1 MSAQQVQR
9 PSAHQIRE
17 RVHHMW
23 GRVAPAW
30 ERHADEVE
38 ARVEAITHLMIEA
51 VHPAPGDE
59 VLELACGA
67 GGLGLALAPRV
78 SPGGRVLLS
87 DVAPEMV
94 EIAAA
99 RAGGVPR
106 TDGLPQV
113 SARVIDLEQMD
124 LPDSS
129 FDIVVCRE
137 GMMFALD
144 PAQAAR
150 EIARVTR
157 PGGRGAVPVWG
168 PRERNPWLGVLADA
182 VHQQTGIPVPPPGI
196 PGPFSLSA
204 HGALAAVLADA
215 GLEQIQ
221 VQEVPVPTH
230 DASFE
235 DYWQLRTALAGPLK
249 GLIDALEP
257 EQRAALKETVRA
269 RLTPYHGT
277 DGLTIPGTAH
287 LATGRRP
294 DHPQT
299 RGARQTV
306 VTDVDGSRRPH

>member
-1 MSAQQVQR
+1 MSTEQVHA
-9 PSAHQIRE
+9 PSADQIRE

-30 ERHADEVE
+30 ERHANQVE
-38 ARVEAITHLMIEA
+38 ARVEALTHLMIEA
-51 VHPAPGDE
+51 IAPAPGDE

-67 GGLGLALAPRV
+67 GGLGLAIAPRV

-94 EIAAA
+94 AIAAA
-99 RAGGVPR
+99 RAGSLPR
-106 TDGLPQV
+106 TADRRQI

-124 LPDSS
+124 LPDSC

-157 PGGRGAVPVWG
+157 PGGRVAITVWG
-168 PRERNPWLGVLADA
+168 PRERNPWLGVLTDA
-182 VHQQTGIPVPPPGI
+182 VQQQTGARVPPPGV

-204 HGALAAVLADA
+204 EGALAAVLAVA

-221 VQEVPVPTH
+221 VHEVPVPTH

-249 GLIDALEP
+249 GLIDALPP
-257 EQRAALKETVRA
+257 EQHAALKETVRA
-269 RLTPYHGT
+269 RLTPYQST
-277 DGLTIPGTAH
+277 DGLTIPGLVN
-287 LATGRRP
+287 LATARRP
-294 DHPQT
+294 EHPQANS
-299 RGARQTV
+299 GV
-306 VTDVDGSRRPH
+306 